1 MKKVVL
7 SLLFVVFIA
16 GVIFAEYSTNVK
28 NGDEAYA
35 NKDYEIALGFYK
47 RAYAEKPNQEI
58 KVLIQ
63 AIEKKIEAA
72 AITEVKPAVNS
83 LAASSE
89 PATKVVY
96 VEKEEKKDNNVMA
109 TCGTVALIAL
119 AVIGVLVLI

>member
-1 MKKVVL
+1 MKKFIFA
-7 SLLFVVFIA
+7 LLFVVFVVGI
-16 GVIFAEYSTNVK
+16 IFAEYNVNVK

-47 RAYAEKPNQEI
+47 RAYAEKPNQDL

-63 AIEKKIEAA
+63 AIEKKIVS
-72 AITEVKPAVNS
+72 TSVDEVKPAVNS
-83 LAASSE
+83 LTVSSE

-96 VEKEEKKDNNVMA
+96 VEKEEKKDNTVLA
-109 TCGTVALIAL
+109 TCGTIALVAL

>member
-1 MKKVVL
+1 MKKLFL
-7 SLLFVVFIA
+7 SFLFVVFVVT
-16 GVIFAEYSTNVK
+16 VIFAEYSTNVK

-63 AIEKKIEAA
+63 ALEKKIETTVVAEA
-72 AITEVKPAVNS
+72 KPAVNS
-83 LAASSE
+83 LVAASE

-109 TCGTVALIAL
+109 TCGTIALIAL